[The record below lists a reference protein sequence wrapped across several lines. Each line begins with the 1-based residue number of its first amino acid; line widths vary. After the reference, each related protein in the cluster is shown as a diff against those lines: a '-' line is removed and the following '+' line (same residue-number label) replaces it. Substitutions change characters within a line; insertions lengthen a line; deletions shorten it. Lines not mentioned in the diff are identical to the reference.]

1 MYRIVVL
8 LFCSVVCIV
17 FRPNRNIKDALY
29 DNEVYECFRVTLSK
43 AKKSVRS
50 NSAAETKSAVEEFEA
65 LLERIHS
72 QANGEEVL
80 DENEGVQMQVGAE
93 RGSGEEGEGEGG
105 LDMSQ
110 VAVALEEAAQEQ
122 HGAPSRSRAASKTV
136 SALKPAATTTAA
148 GAGKGGAKKPAAKGK
163 ATKASSS
170 SSRKKKVQSD
180 EEDESEEE
188 EEQNEEEGEEEEEQG
203 GSDVENKAANR
214 NRRSPPTGAGNRT
227 ASSGRGKTVTVTA
240 SKTTGRR
247 RAVAADEEE
256 EEEFN

>member
-136 SALKPAATTTAA
+136 SALKPAATTTTA
-148 GAGKGGAKKPAAKGK
+148 GAGKGAKKPAAKGK

-170 SSRKKKVQSD
+170 SRKKKVQSD
-180 EEDESEEE
+180 DEDESEEE
-188 EEQNEEEGEEEEEQG
+188 EEQNEEGGEEEEEQG

-214 NRRSPPTGAGNRT
+214 NRRSPPTGAGS
-227 ASSGRGKTVTVTA
+227 ASAGRGKTVTVTA

-247 RAVAADEEE
+247 RVVAADEEE

>member
-136 SALKPAATTTAA
+136 SALKPAATTTTA
-148 GAGKGGAKKPAAKGK
+148 GAGKGAKKPAAKGK

-170 SSRKKKVQSD
+170 SRKKKVQSD
-180 EEDESEEE
+180 DEDESEEE
-188 EEQNEEEGEEEEEQG
+188 EEQNEEGGEEEEEQG

>member
-136 SALKPAATTTAA
+136 SALKPAATTTTA
-148 GAGKGGAKKPAAKGK
+148 GAGKGAKKPAAKGK

-170 SSRKKKVQSD
+170 SRKKKVQSD
-180 EEDESEEE
+180 DEDESEEE
-188 EEQNEEEGEEEEEQG
+188 EEQNEEGGEEEEEQG

-214 NRRSPPTGAGNRT
+214 NRRSPPTGAGT

-247 RAVAADEEE
+247 RVVAADEEE